1 MILGDDNFLDTTP
14 KETTH
19 KLSFIKNKN
28 FCSMKDTVKRIRRQT
43 TDYKEILAKD
53 TSMKDYYTKY
63 IRKS

>member
-1 MILGDDNFLDTTP
+1 M

-19 KLSFIKNKN
+19 KLNFIKNKK
-28 FCSMKDTVKRIRRQT
+28 FCSMKDTVKRIGRQT

-53 TSMKDYYTKY
+53 TSMKDYYTKC